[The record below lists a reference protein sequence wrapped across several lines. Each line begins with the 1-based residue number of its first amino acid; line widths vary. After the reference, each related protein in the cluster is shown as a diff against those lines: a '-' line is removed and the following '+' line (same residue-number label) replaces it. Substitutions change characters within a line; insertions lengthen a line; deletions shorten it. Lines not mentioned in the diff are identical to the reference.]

1 MNTFSGLLIHGLILF
16 SSFHML
22 DDICPN
28 VRDGYYRQLTWSYR
42 VILVGSGSLVQ
53 VSNKLLKNSLLS
65 LKNLESVTI

>member
-1 MNTFSGLLIHGLILF
+1 
-16 SSFHML
+16 ML

-53 VSNKLLKNSLLS
+53 VSNKLLKNSLTS
-65 LKNLESVTI
+65 LKKLQSVTI